1 MKINKILECEANW
14 IRGLHYL
21 LPSVYRKIGI
31 VLTIVSS
38 IALILFFWT
47 GTEQVFFK
55 ELTKALLLL
64 SMLVISISKE
74 KTEDEYTMSLRT
86 KSYALAFIVG
96 VLYTIFQPYINYG
109 VDTILSAE
117 KVTFTQLG
125 SFPIIWFML
134 FVQLSF
140 YHVLKYNR

>member
-1 MKINKILECEANW
+1 MRSKLDSRAPLFIAIRLQKNRDCFDNSVINCPNPVFLDRNGA
-14 IRGLHYL
+14 
-21 LPSVYRKIGI
+21 S
-31 VLTIVSS
+31 
-38 IALILFFWT
+38 
-47 GTEQVFFK
+47 FFK